1 MVYHGLRRGEAFAQ
15 KPRLISVASMLG
27 IPTYRDLMAAKRASP
42 LPFASYI
49 LSMNL
54 SQKQF
59 TIVVGLGLA
68 FGLIVIAGLALVATP
83 LPPVAQLLPT
93 ASARGA
99 APATAAAAARGAAP
113 TMATPTLIVYRRPT
127 RTPTPT
133 IDPQAPTA
141 TPCQAEW
148 CSILG
153 VQMDAQAPQVP
164 TPASARST
172 ALGYAIQ
179 IHGCGAN
186 SKSES
191 IRLVGAAD
199 FNWVKQQVRWEEI
212 EGVKGKPGW
221 GCVDEVVNTAQAT
234 GLNVLLSINTAPTW
248 ARTAAGA
255 PQAAAFADF
264 AAQVARR
271 YKGRV
276 AAIEVF
282 NEPNLA
288 IEWGPR
294 IDPAGYATM
303 LAAAYPRI
311 KQVDPSI
318 MVISAGLAPTRWND
332 WGAALDDLKYLRAI
346 AGTLKTSADCV
357 GIHYNDGRAS
367 PLAAGSTFQQIIG
380 DYRAIIDKPLCMT
393 EFGIAAPL
401 PGQKPPAGFEWS
413 ANTTDMNAAH
423 WLVEG
428 FTWAQQHPGVFQ
440 LIVVWNLDY
449 YSGPEDP
456 NALYAL
462 LNRTEL
468 RPAYEALRLM
478 EKK

>member
-1 MVYHGLRRGEAFAQ
+1 
-15 KPRLISVASMLG
+15 
-27 IPTYRDLMAAKRASP
+27 
-42 LPFASYI
+42 
-49 LSMNL
+49 MNL
-54 SQKQF
+54 SRTQF
-59 TIVVGLGLA
+59 TIVIGFGFILGLI
-68 FGLIVIAGLALVATP
+68 LIVGLALAVAP

-93 ASARGA
+93 GAAVTPSARGVA
-99 APATAAAAARGAAP
+99 TTRLTATAATARP
-113 TMATPTLIVYRRPT
+113 TATATTARPTTTVIVDRRPT

-133 IDPQAPTA
+133 LDPHAPTA
-141 TPCQAEW
+141 TPCRAEW
-148 CSILG
+148 CSVLG
-153 VQMDAQAPQVP
+153 VQMDAQAPAAP
-164 TPASARST
+164 TPQRST
-172 ALGYAIQ
+172 TLGYGIQ
-179 IHGCGAN
+179 IHGCSAN

-191 IRLVGAAD
+191 IGLVAAAD
-199 FNWVKQQVRWEEI
+199 FNWVKQQVRWDEI

-221 GCVDEVVNTAQAT
+221 GCVDEVVDTAQAV
-234 GLNVLLSINTAPTW
+234 GLSVLLSINTVPTW
-248 ARTAAGA
+248 AKTAAGA

-264 AAQVARR
+264 AALVARR
-271 YKGRV
+271 YRGRV

-294 IDPAGYATM
+294 IDPAGYATV

-318 MVISAGLAPTRWND
+318 TVISAGLAPTRWND
-332 WGAALDDLKYLRAI
+332 WGAALDDLKFLRAI
-346 AGTLKTSADCV
+346 AGTLQTSADCV
-357 GIHYNDGRAS
+357 GIHFNDGRSS
-367 PLAAGSTFQQIIG
+367 PLAAGSPFQQLVG
-380 DYRAIIDKPLCMT
+380 DYRAIIDKPLCLT

-401 PGQKPPAGFEWS
+401 PGQPPPAGFEWS
-413 ANTTDMNAAH
+413 ANTTDSDAAH

-449 YSGPEDP
+449 YSSPDDP

-462 LNRTEL
+462 LNKTEL

>member
-1 MVYHGLRRGEAFAQ
+1 
-15 KPRLISVASMLG
+15 
-27 IPTYRDLMAAKRASP
+27 
-42 LPFASYI
+42 
-49 LSMNL
+49 MNL
-54 SQKQF
+54 SRTQF
-59 TIVVGLGLA
+59 TIVTGLGFVL
-68 FGLIVIAGLALVATP
+68 GLILIAGLALAAEP
-83 LPPVAQLLPT
+83 LPPIAQLLPT
-93 ASARGA
+93 ANLTPQARGVSITV
-99 APATAAAAARGAAP
+99 APATPTSATARP
-113 TMATPTLIVYRRPT
+113 TPTVIIYRRPT

-133 IDPQAPTA
+133 LDPQAPTA
-141 TPCQAEW
+141 TPCSAEW
-148 CSILG
+148 CSVLG
-153 VQMDAQAPQVP
+153 VQMGTSVPPVLTPQRP
-164 TPASARST
+164 T
-172 ALGYAIQ
+172 ALGYAMQ
-179 IHGCGAN
+179 IHGCSSN

-191 IRLVGAAD
+191 IGLVAAAG
-199 FNWVKQQVRWEEI
+199 FNWVKQQVRWGEI
-212 EGVKGKPGW
+212 EGMEGKFNW
-221 GCVDEVVNTAQAT
+221 ECVDEVVHTARAA
-234 GLNVLLSINTAPTW
+234 GLHVLLSINTVPLW
-248 ARTAAGA
+248 ARAAGGV
-255 PQAAAFADF
+255 PQAASFAEF

-271 YKGRV
+271 YRGRV

-294 IDPAGYATM
+294 IDPAGYAAM

-318 MVISAGLAPTRWND
+318 TVISAGLAPTRWND

-346 AGTLKTSADCV
+346 VGALETSADCV

-367 PLAAGSTFQQIIG
+367 PLAAGSTFQQIVG
-380 DYRAIIDKPLCMT
+380 DYRAIMEQSPSFGGIYKPLCMT

-413 ANTTDMNAAH
+413 ANTTGSDAAH

-462 LNRTEL
+462 LNKTAL

>member
-1 MVYHGLRRGEAFAQ
+1 
-15 KPRLISVASMLG
+15 
-27 IPTYRDLMAAKRASP
+27 
-42 LPFASYI
+42 
-49 LSMNL
+49 MNL
-54 SQKQF
+54 SRTQF
-59 TIVVGLGLA
+59 TIVTGFGFILGLI
-68 FGLIVIAGLALVATP
+68 LIAGLVLASAP
-83 LPPVAQLLPT
+83 LPPVAQLLPVDLT
-93 ASARGA
+93 PSAHRV
-99 APATAAAAARGAAP
+99 AP
-113 TMATPTLIVYRRPT
+113 TTTALAMVASTTARPTPTAIIYLRPT

-133 IDPQAPTA
+133 LDPQAPTA
-141 TPCQAEW
+141 TPCRAEW
-148 CSILG
+148 CSVLG
-153 VQMDAQAPQVP
+153 VQMDAQAVTPA
-164 TPASARST
+164 PASARST
-172 ALGYAIQ
+172 VLGYAMQ
-179 IHGCGAN
+179 IHGCSAN
-186 SKSES
+186 SKAES
-191 IRLVGAAD
+191 IGLVAAAG
-199 FNWVKQQVRWEEI
+199 FNWVKQQVRWDEI

-221 GCVDEVVNTAQAT
+221 GCVDEVVATAQSL
-234 GLNVLLSINTAPTW
+234 GINVLLSINTVPIW

-264 AAQVARR
+264 AALVARR

-318 MVISAGLAPTRWND
+318 TVISAGLAPTRWND

-346 AGTLKTSADCV
+346 AGTLQTSADCV

-367 PLAAGSTFQQIIG
+367 PLAAGSTFQQIVG
-380 DYRAIIDKPLCMT
+380 DYRAIMEQSPSFGGIAKPLCLT

-413 ANTTDMNAAH
+413 ANTTDSNAAH

-449 YSGPEDP
+449 YSSPDDP

-462 LNRTEL
+462 LNKTEL

>member
-1 MVYHGLRRGEAFAQ
+1 
-15 KPRLISVASMLG
+15 
-27 IPTYRDLMAAKRASP
+27 
-42 LPFASYI
+42 
-49 LSMNL
+49 MNL
-54 SQKQF
+54 SRTQF
-59 TIVVGLGLA
+59 IIVISFGFIL
-68 FGLIVIAGLALVATP
+68 GLIVIAGLALASAP

-93 ASARGA
+93 VSAREAAPTTATPAREA
-99 APATAAAAARGAAP
+99 APATVAP
-113 TMATPTLIVYRRPT
+113 TTPTPTVIVYRRAT
-127 RTPTPT
+127 RPPTPT

-141 TPCQAEW
+141 TPCRAEW
-148 CSILG
+148 CSVLG
-153 VQMDAQAPQVP
+153 VQMDAQAP

-172 ALGYAIQ
+172 ALGYAMQ
-179 IHGCGAN
+179 IHGCSSN

-191 IRLVGAAD
+191 IGLVAAAG
-199 FNWVKQQVRWEEI
+199 FNWVKQQIRWDEI

-221 GCVDEVVNTAQAT
+221 GCVDEVVDTAQSL

-264 AAQVARR
+264 AAEAARR

-318 MVISAGLAPTRWND
+318 TVISAGLAPTRWND

-367 PLAAGSTFQQIIG
+367 PLAAGSTFQQIVS
-380 DYRAIIDKPLCMT
+380 DYRAIMDKPLCMT

-401 PGQKPPAGFEWS
+401 PGQKPPIGFEWS
-413 ANTTDMNAAH
+413 ANTTDRDAAH

-462 LNRTEL
+462 LNKTEL